1 MTAAQGNLW
10 TLTAGPLPDT
20 APLDGDLHVDL
31 AVIGGG
37 FTGLSAALHAAEAG
51 LSVVVIEAEQ
61 VGFGGSGRNVG
72 LVNAGLWLPP
82 GEVARIMGA
91 EAGARLNMA
100 LSGGPSLVFDLI
112 EKHQIRCEAVRQGT
126 LHCAHS
132 PKGFAELETRCA
144 QLQGIGAPV
153 SLIGAE
159 EARRRTGSA
168 QVHGALFDPR
178 AGTIQ
183 PRAYAVGLAR
193 AAMAAGARIV
203 QGARATGVVYR
214 DDLWQMR
221 VGGHRVTADA
231 LIEGTNAYG
240 SARDRCTKMFF
251 FQMATDPLPPAL
263 LADILPGG
271 EGCWD
276 TALVMTSFRRDAAGR
291 VIIGSVGS
299 LDHAGSGL
307 HRAWARR
314 KMEALYPQLKGVAL
328 AHEWYGTIATTGD
341 HLPRVLRLG
350 PRGYAVFG
358 YSGRG
363 IGTGTL
369 FGRALAGAVVSG
381 REDGLPV
388 TPVDSY
394 SEGFTAAKAAY
405 YETGA
410 LAAHGAEMLRGH

>member
-1 MTAAQGNLW
+1 
-10 TLTAGPLPDT
+10 
-20 APLDGDLHVDL
+20 
-31 AVIGGG
+31 
-37 FTGLSAALHAAEAG
+37 
-51 LSVVVIEAEQ
+51 
-61 VGFGGSGRNVG
+61 
-72 LVNAGLWLPP
+72 
-82 GEVARIMGA
+82 
-91 EAGARLNMA
+91 
-100 LSGGPSLVFDLI
+100 
-112 EKHQIRCEAVRQGT
+112 
-126 LHCAHS
+126 
-132 PKGFAELETRCA
+132 
-144 QLQGIGAPV
+144 
-153 SLIGAE
+153 
-159 EARRRTGSA
+159 
-168 QVHGALFDPR
+168 VHGALFDPR

-193 AAMAAGARIV
+193 AATAAGARIV
-203 QGARATGVVYR
+203 QGARATGVLYR
-214 DDLWQMR
+214 DDLWQMQ

-240 SARDRCTKMFF
+240 SARDRYTKMAF

-263 LADILPGG
+263 LDGILPGG

-314 KMEALYPQLKGVAL
+314 KMESLYPQLKGVAL

-381 REDGLPV
+381 QENGLPV

-394 SEGFTAAKAAY
+394 SEGFTGAKAAY

-410 LAAHGAEMLRGH
+410 LAAHGAGLLRGR